1 LIGSWH
7 EVHRM
12 DYRRPTTFDEA
23 LSVLAA
29 ANGSGTVIAGGTDLL
44 IDVKFRG
51 LQPAGL
57 VNVNALP
64 GLRYIREDPD
74 GLRIG
79 ALTSIE
85 SLGRDPL
92 LTQRYAAIS
101 DAAHR
106 FASLQVRNLATI
118 GGSLGRAT
126 PAGDVAPP
134 LLALDA
140 TVVIARDGAE
150 REVPIS
156 DFFLGPRQT
165 VLQPG
170 ELIREIRVPT
180 LPERT
185 GSSYSRLSY
194 RDVLD
199 LAIVGVASR
208 LTLAPDGRVSD
219 VRVALGAVA
228 PKPIR
233 APRTEALLEGQLL
246 TEDLVTE
253 AGAVAATEAT
263 PISDQRASAE
273 YRTMMV
279 AVLTRRSLR
288 SAAGAAGGAPTS
300 PNHVENGR

>member
-12 DYRRPTTFDEA
+12 DYHRPTTFDEA

-85 SLGRDPL
+85 SLARDPL

-101 DAAHR
+101 DAARR

-150 REVPIS
+150 REVPIGE
-156 DFFLGPRQT
+156 FFLGPRQT
-165 VLQPG
+165 ILQPG

-185 GSSYSRLSY
+185 GSSYARLSY

-208 LTLAPDGRVSD
+208 LTLGPDGRVND
-219 VRVALGAVA
+219 ARVALGAVA